1 MIFLDDPEMIFM
13 VVDDY
18 EIYVSTK
25 GTGQVFVVVVVTR
38 STCAPYKGTGDT
50 RSWVVDMVLFGTRLE
65 IDDSL

>member
-38 STCAPYKGTGDT
+38 SRCPSNKRNWGH
-50 RSWVVDMVLFGTRLE
+50 S
-65 IDDSL
+65 

>member
-38 STCAPYKGTGDT
+38 SRCPSNKRTGDT
-50 RSWVVDMVLFGTRLE
+50 LGYLTWYYLGLG
-65 IDDSL
+65 